1 MNPYWGKDFFEF
13 FSLLFLRLVRAMKGD
28 LAFCDLASD
37 EVQLLV
43 LAGVGISTSLIGNLL
58 ILKRMTML
66 ANALSHTILLGL
78 VSAYLFLFPLM
89 GASEEGI
96 GMDLNLLMAAAFF
109 TSLFTVLSTE
119 FLKRVAKVQEDASIG
134 LVFTTLFALGITAV
148 TLFARNLHLEA
159 DAVMGN
165 VDALHLHDLKLVGF
179 VALLNAVVMLLFFKE
194 WKITSF
200 DSRLAASLGFCPLL
214 FDLLLLF
221 QTALTLVGAFRAVG
235 VFLVLALLVF
245 PPLAARRLTHN
256 LGRLFFL
263 SPLLGAAASVLAVAL
278 SRHLLSVY
286 HLALS
291 TAGLLVFI
299 LGCLYLLLLLPSLT
313 FRKKKGIIL

>member
-1 MNPYWGKDFFEF
+1 MIMNPYWGKDFFEF

-165 VDALHLHDLKLVGF
+165 VDALHLNDLKLVGF
-179 VALLNAVVMLLFFKE
+179 VALLNAV
-194 WKITSF
+194 
-200 DSRLAASLGFCPLL
+200 G
-214 FDLLLLF
+214 LLLF
-221 QTALTLVGAFRAVG
+221 QTVLTLVGAFRAVG